1 MHAFHLLIVHS
12 QPLVVAGIDALI
24 KRVDGWQVIGTTAHA
39 SGALQFVQQT
49 TPHAV
54 VVEQQLPGINGIT
67 LCSMLHQ
74 YAPSMATAIIGN
86 LTTNQRTLAATYGV
100 SYIIPPTINARDMAV
115 LAHRLRQQVQALR
128 QSNPSDDDLEA
139 YFAIL
144 NKHAQQKHQRP
155 NLLSKRELDVVAC
168 LARGASNKQIAT
180 ELAMSP
186 HTVKHHMD
194 NIMHKCNIHRRSDII
209 AFAIK
214 MGWVDTEELSSTS
227 FDT

>member
-24 KRVDGWQVIGTTAHA
+24 QRVDGWNVIGTTAHA
-39 SGALQFVQQT
+39 SGALQFVQHT

-54 VVEQQLPGINGIT
+54 VIEQQLPGINGIT
-67 LCSMLHQ
+67 LCSMLRQ
-74 YAPSMATAIIGN
+74 YAPNIATALIGN
-86 LTTNQRTLAATYGV
+86 LTPNQRALAVAYGV

-115 LAHRLRQQVQALR
+115 LAHRLRQQVNDLR
-128 QSNPSDDDLEA
+128 QSSPDDDDREA

-144 NKHAQQKHQRP
+144 NKRALQKRQRP
-155 NLLSKRELDVVAC
+155 NILSKRELDVVTC

-180 ELAMSP
+180 MLAMSP

-194 NIMHKCNIHRRSDII
+194 NIMQKCNIHRRNDII

-214 MGWVDTEELSSTS
+214 TGWVDAEEFRDVS
-227 FDT
+227 FE